1 MAYNNHTNNNDRT
14 NLLLDLISD
23 LRGRMENMERE
34 ITRISGFIDL
44 PQQSSNFFSN
54 PFNFMNYNSN
64 YGSNRN
70 SIFNTRDREPR
81 RNNFRFNRENYTTA
95 TPTTAA
101 PPVRNTTRT
110 TNTTTGS
117 GDTYDNIFSSLL
129 LDPIFT
135 SLPRVELSIEQ
146 LNLNTTIETW
156 VRDIEASE
164 EETETEAENEPDSCC
179 ICREPFNDGSV
190 IRKINRCQHKFH
202 ISCID
207 TWLQSNTTCPLC
219 RSSVR
224 PLLFD
229 ISSNRDNDNNE
240 NRDNNNSDNDNN
252 NNNNVRVYRN
262 RPLSTNI

>member
-1 MAYNNHTNNNDRT
+1 MAYNNSNNDRT

-54 PFNFMNYNSN
+54 PFNFTQFNSN
-64 YGSNRN
+64 YGSNR
-70 SIFNTRDREPR
+70 SSLFNTRDREPR

-101 PPVRNTTRT
+101 PPVRNTTT
-110 TNTTTGS
+110 TNTTTGT
-117 GDTYDNIFSSLL
+117 GDTYDSIFSSLL

-135 SLPRVELSIEQ
+135 SLPRVGLTIEQ

-156 VRDIEASE
+156 VRDIDASE
-164 EETETEAENEPDSCC
+164 EEAESENEPDSCC
-179 ICREPFNDGSV
+179 ICREPFTEGTV
-190 IRKINRCQHKFH
+190 IRKLNRCSHKFH

-219 RSSVR
+219 RGSVR
-224 PLLFD
+224 PLLID
-229 ISSNRDNDNNE
+229 ITNNRDIDNNE
-240 NRDNNNSDNDNN
+240 NRDNNNRDNDNDN
-252 NNNNVRVYRN
+252 DNNNNVRVYRH

>member
-1 MAYNNHTNNNDRT
+1 MAYNNHNNNNDRT

-54 PFNFMNYNSN
+54 PFNFTQFNSN
-64 YGSNRN
+64 YGSNR
-70 SIFNTRDREPR
+70 SSLFNTRDREPI

-101 PPVRNTTRT
+101 TPVRNTT
-110 TNTTTGS
+110 TGT
-117 GDTYDNIFSSLL
+117 GDTYDSIFTSLL

-135 SLPRVELSIEQ
+135 TLPRTGLTIEQ
-146 LNLNTTIETW
+146 LNANTTVETW
-156 VRDIEASE
+156 NREPDASE
-164 EETETEAENEPDSCC
+164 EEVEGELETDSCC
-179 ICREPFNDGSV
+179 ICREPFTEETV
-190 IRKINRCQHKFH
+190 IRKLNRCSHKFH

-224 PLLFD
+224 PLLID
-229 ISSNRDNDNNE
+229 ITSDRDNENRDNSNRDNDN
-240 NRDNNNSDNDNN
+240 
-252 NNNNVRVYRN
+252 VRVYRH
-262 RPLSTNI
+262 RPLSTHI

>member
-1 MAYNNHTNNNDRT
+1 MAYNNHNNNNDRT

-54 PFNFMNYNSN
+54 PFNFTQFNSN
-64 YGSNRN
+64 YGSNR
-70 SIFNTRDREPR
+70 SSLFNTRDREPI

-101 PPVRNTTRT
+101 TPVRNTT
-110 TNTTTGS
+110 TGT
-117 GDTYDNIFSSLL
+117 GDTYDSIFTSLL

-135 SLPRVELSIEQ
+135 TLPRTGLTIEQ
-146 LNLNTTIETW
+146 LNANTTVETW
-156 VRDIEASE
+156 NRDTDASE
-164 EETETEAENEPDSCC
+164 EEVEGELETDSCC
-179 ICREPFNDGSV
+179 ICREPFTEETV
-190 IRKINRCQHKFH
+190 IRKLNRCSHKFH

-224 PLLFD
+224 PLLID
-229 ISSNRDNDNNE
+229 ITSDRDNENRDNSNRDNDN
-240 NRDNNNSDNDNN
+240 
-252 NNNNVRVYRN
+252 VRVYRH
-262 RPLSTNI
+262 RPLSTHI

>member
-1 MAYNNHTNNNDRT
+1 MAYNNHNNNNDRT

-54 PFNFMNYNSN
+54 PFNFTQFNSN
-64 YGSNRN
+64 YGSNR
-70 SIFNTRDREPR
+70 SSLFNTRDREPR

-101 PPVRNTTRT
+101 TPVRNTT
-110 TNTTTGS
+110 TGT
-117 GDTYDNIFSSLL
+117 GDTYDSIFTSLL

-135 SLPRVELSIEQ
+135 TPPRTGLTIEQ
-146 LNLNTTIETW
+146 LNANTTVETW
-156 VRDIEASE
+156 NRDTDASE
-164 EETETEAENEPDSCC
+164 EEVEGELETDSCC
-179 ICREPFNDGSV
+179 ICREPFTEGTV
-190 IRKINRCQHKFH
+190 IRKLNRCSHKFH

-224 PLLFD
+224 PLLID
-229 ISSNRDNDNNE
+229 ITSDRDNENRDNRENSNRDNDN
-240 NRDNNNSDNDNN
+240 
-252 NNNNVRVYRN
+252 VRVYRH
-262 RPLSTNI
+262 RPLSTHI

>member
-44 PQQSSNFFSN
+44 PQQSNNFFSN
-54 PFNFMNYNSN
+54 PFNFTQFNSN

-101 PPVRNTTRT
+101 PPVRNTTTTAT
-110 TNTTTGS
+110 TNTTTGT
-117 GDTYDNIFSSLL
+117 GDTYDSIFTSLL

-135 SLPRVELSIEQ
+135 SLPRAGLTIEQ
-146 LNLNTTIETW
+146 LNANTTIETW
-156 VRDIEASE
+156 IRDIDASE
-164 EETETEAENEPDSCC
+164 EEVEGELETDSCC
-179 ICREPFNDGSV
+179 ICREPFTEGTV
-190 IRKINRCQHKFH
+190 IRKLNRCSHKFH

-207 TWLQSNTTCPLC
+207 TWLQTNTTCPLC
-219 RSSVR
+219 RGSVR
-224 PLLFD
+224 PLLID
-229 ISSNRDNDNNE
+229 ITSNNENERRDNGDDNRDNDN
-240 NRDNNNSDNDNN
+240 
-252 NNNNVRVYRN
+252 VRVYRH
-262 RPLSTNI
+262 RPLSTHI

>member
-1 MAYNNHTNNNDRT
+1 MAYNNHNNNNDRT

-54 PFNFMNYNSN
+54 PFNFTQFNSN
-64 YGSNRN
+64 YGSNR
-70 SIFNTRDREPR
+70 SSLFNTRDREPR

-101 PPVRNTTRT
+101 TPVRNTT
-110 TNTTTGS
+110 TGT
-117 GDTYDNIFSSLL
+117 GDTYDSIFTSLL

-135 SLPRVELSIEQ
+135 TLPRTGLTIEQ
-146 LNLNTTIETW
+146 LNANTTVETW
-156 VRDIEASE
+156 NRDTDASE
-164 EETETEAENEPDSCC
+164 EEVEGELETDSCC
-179 ICREPFNDGSV
+179 ICREPFTEETV
-190 IRKINRCQHKFH
+190 IRKLNRCSHKFH

-224 PLLFD
+224 PLLID
-229 ISSNRDNDNNE
+229 ITSDRDNENRDNRENSNRDNDN
-240 NRDNNNSDNDNN
+240 
-252 NNNNVRVYRN
+252 VRVYRH
-262 RPLSTNI
+262 RPLSTHI

>member
-1 MAYNNHTNNNDRT
+1 MAYNNSNNDRT

-54 PFNFMNYNSN
+54 PFNFTQFNSN

-81 RNNFRFNRENYTTA
+81 RNNFRFNRENFTTA

-101 PPVRNTTRT
+101 TPVRNTT
-110 TNTTTGS
+110 TGT
-117 GDTYDNIFSSLL
+117 GDTYDSIFTSLL

-135 SLPRVELSIEQ
+135 TLPRTGLTIEQ
-146 LNLNTTIETW
+146 LNANTTVETW
-156 VRDIEASE
+156 NRDTDASE
-164 EETETEAENEPDSCC
+164 EEVEGELETDSCC
-179 ICREPFNDGSV
+179 ICREPFTEETV
-190 IRKINRCQHKFH
+190 IRKLNRCSHKFH

-219 RSSVR
+219 RGSVR
-224 PLLFD
+224 PLLID
-229 ISSNRDNDNNE
+229 ITSNNENERRDNVDDNRDNDN
-240 NRDNNNSDNDNN
+240 
-252 NNNNVRVYRN
+252 VRVYRH
-262 RPLSTNI
+262 RPLSTHI

>member
-1 MAYNNHTNNNDRT
+1 MAYNNSNNDRT

-54 PFNFMNYNSN
+54 PFNFTQFNSN
-64 YGSNRN
+64 YGSNR
-70 SIFNTRDREPR
+70 SSLFNTRDREPR

-101 PPVRNTTRT
+101 PPVRNTTT
-110 TNTTTGS
+110 STGD
-117 GDTYDNIFSSLL
+117 GYDSIFTSLL
-129 LDPIFT
+129 LDPLFT
-135 SLPRVELSIEQ
+135 SLPRPGLSIEQ

-156 VRDIEASE
+156 VREIDASE
-164 EETETEAENEPDSCC
+164 EEAEGELETDSCC
-179 ICREPFNDGSV
+179 ICREPFTEETV
-190 IRKINRCQHKFH
+190 IRKLNRCSHKFH

-219 RSSVR
+219 RGSVR

-229 ISSNRDNDNNE
+229 ITSNSDNGDNRD
-240 NRDNNNSDNDNN
+240 NSDNDNDEN
-252 NNNNVRVYRN
+252 RRNTNVRVFRH
-262 RPLSTNI
+262 RPLSTHI